1 MQSSRLCQKHLVWWW
16 PITDNVPVN
25 KIPHSWTYRPIFKNT
40 FSHAH
45 SRAFPCVQLYEY
57 MPYPDLGNVSFFLLT
72 FRQARQQFVKEDHSL
87 QNTWMVHTKLS
98 YFVYMYFSPVILYTL
113 PGESLRFFPYQQD
126 LRSKR
131 LCWQGNCTTVIPRL
145 KYSYKDSFW
154 LQL

>member
-25 KIPHSWTYRPIFKNT
+25 KIPHSRNNRPIFKDT

-45 SRAFPCVQLYEY
+45 SRAFPCVQLIYASPWSRKCECLFAHL
-57 MPYPDLGNVSFFLLT
+57 PTGKTAVCL
-72 FRQARQQFVKEDHSL
+72 KEHHSL

-145 KYSYKDSFW
+145 KYSYRDSFW